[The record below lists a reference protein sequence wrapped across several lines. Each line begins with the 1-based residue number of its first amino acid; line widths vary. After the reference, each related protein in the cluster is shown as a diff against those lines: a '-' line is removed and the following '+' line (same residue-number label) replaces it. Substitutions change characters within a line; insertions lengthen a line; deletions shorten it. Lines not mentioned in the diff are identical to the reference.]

1 MPDNTTRKALPKSLH
16 TVTVFVRI
24 AKDVMR
30 RHPGCDARAALIVA
44 QVILGLEDTDDV
56 HRLTQAALKQLEAQS

>member
-1 MPDNTTRKALPKSLH
+1 MTDNTKPIPKSLH

-30 RHPGCDARAALIVA
+30 RHQGCDARAALIVA
-44 QVILGLEDTDDV
+44 QVMLGLEEAPDV
-56 HRLTQAALKQLEAQS
+56 YELTKAALKQLEAGK